1 MCKYSGMIL
10 DRLLG
15 NVAIRVEPFT
25 LCLVSTGWCLRLPG
39 PADVMFHFVVKG
51 SGVMRGPR
59 GETHQLWPYCL
70 GVVPPGAVHS
80 LECGSTI
87 QSTEVIHPP
96 PESGP
101 PPELVAGSSDLAHLQ
116 VACGIVHVAYG
127 DSLGLFSHLR
137 DAFVADLSGYPQ
149 VRAAFEGILA
159 ERASASPG
167 GAALSA
173 ALMSQCLVYLLRHL
187 SGTTSPPLPWLSAL
201 DDEDLG
207 RALDSMFENPAAPHT
222 VESLA
227 EEALMSRSVFAERF
241 HAAFGSSPM
250 TFLRGLRMR
259 RAAQLLTRSGALS
272 IDQIAHRV
280 GFSSRSHFSRAFR
293 EQFGVSPVAYR
304 LAASGQVAS
313 QTP

>member
-1 MCKYSGMIL
+1 MTL

-25 LCLVSTGWCLRLPG
+25 LCLLSTGWCLRLPG
-39 PADVMFHFVVKG
+39 PPDVMFHFVIKG
-51 SGVMRGPR
+51 SGVMRGPG

-70 GVVPPGAVHS
+70 GVVPPGVAHA

-87 QSTEVIHPP
+87 RSTEVIHPP
-96 PESGP
+96 PEGGP
-101 PPELVAGSSDLAHLQ
+101 PPQLVAGSADRAELQ

-159 ERASASPG
+159 EQASASPG

-187 SGTTSPPLPWLSAL
+187 SGAANPPLPWLSAL
-201 DDEDLG
+201 DEEDLG
-207 RALDSMFENPAAPHT
+207 RALDLMFENPAARHT

-272 IDQIAHRV
+272 IDQVAHRV

-293 EQFGVSPVAYR
+293 EQFGMSPAAYR
-304 LAASGQVAS
+304 AGSAAEIVS
-313 QTP
+313 QTS